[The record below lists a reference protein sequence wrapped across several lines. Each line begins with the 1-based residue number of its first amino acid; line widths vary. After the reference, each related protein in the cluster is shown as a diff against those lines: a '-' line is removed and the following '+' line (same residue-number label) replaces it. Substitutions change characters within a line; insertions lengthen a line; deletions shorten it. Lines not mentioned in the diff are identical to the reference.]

1 MAEELERFGK
11 YLILDHLVDG
21 GMAKICRARFLGEQ
35 ASKIVAIKMVQ
46 PQYSKDPNFKSMFE
60 DEVKVT
66 FGLLHPNIV
75 QTYDYGVTNDQL
87 FVAMEYCDG
96 RNLKEFNDKLL
107 KQKNVFPVP
116 IIIYI
121 ITEVCKG
128 LNYAHSLTDKLS
140 GKKLGIIH
148 RDISPHN
155 IMLTYDGAIKVID
168 FGIAKSETNQDAT
181 QAGTIKGKLSYLAP
195 EYLEGMTLDPRYD
208 QFAVGITMWE
218 MLCGRKLFK
227 AANDLAIL
235 KKIQECKIPAPSSI
249 NPHVTPELDKIVL
262 KALSKDRNKRYK
274 DMIDFNKEL
283 IKYLYSTF
291 PEFNSAD
298 LSYFA
303 SSLFQE
309 EIKKDREKLFK
320 YGKID
325 VRPYLEALRLENEG
339 GSAAAANPSKAG
351 GQAALPAS
359 DMPTQ
364 TGVKKEQVLDF
375 GFEEGDATVPR
386 RRLSKIEKEEPKP
399 EGTAPKV
406 DLSKKFGDRIDNE
419 KLKIERVKPKKV
431 KDKTEVRGKTRSG
444 KKKKGKKSLDNS
456 GTETGT
462 ETIMLR
468 SLKNKNRKKVIVVA
482 VACLV
487 AAVYFGQAEIMKI
500 IKPQKDVVVEGPIKT
515 KDPVIEVPKLV
526 KLTFKNIDKYNDRVF
541 INGEETEMALF
552 NEIEIE
558 KGRDITIRIVKPGR
572 RYFVKPL
579 TVRGPASIEVPELAD
594 EVFGYLGNSRNCVV
608 GKLFFKLYGEKR
620 VQELPLSNR
629 IKFPTASDDKGNPAP
644 KTYEVFV
651 QRSGKKIQRKLKF
664 TIERED
670 HVVDICEKI

>member
-309 EIKKDREKLFK
+309 EIKK
-320 YGKID
+320 
-325 VRPYLEALRLENEG
+325 A
-339 GSAAAANPSKAG
+339 
-351 GQAALPAS
+351 
-359 DMPTQ
+359 
-364 TGVKKEQVLDF
+364 
-375 GFEEGDATVPR
+375 
-386 RRLSKIEKEEPKP
+386 
-399 EGTAPKV
+399 
-406 DLSKKFGDRIDNE
+406 
-419 KLKIERVKPKKV
+419 
-431 KDKTEVRGKTRSG
+431 
-444 KKKKGKKSLDNS
+444 
-456 GTETGT
+456 
-462 ETIMLR
+462 
-468 SLKNKNRKKVIVVA
+468 
-482 VACLV
+482 
-487 AAVYFGQAEIMKI
+487 
-500 IKPQKDVVVEGPIKT
+500 
-515 KDPVIEVPKLV
+515 
-526 KLTFKNIDKYNDRVF
+526 
-541 INGEETEMALF
+541 NGEEADVK
-552 NEIEIE
+552 EIAVEE
-558 KGRDITIRIVKPGR
+558 K
-572 RYFVKPL
+572 
-579 TVRGPASIEVPELAD
+579 
-594 EVFGYLGNSRNCVV
+594 
-608 GKLFFKLYGEKR
+608 
-620 VQELPLSNR
+620 
-629 IKFPTASDDKGNPAP
+629 
-644 KTYEVFV
+644 
-651 QRSGKKIQRKLKF
+651 
-664 TIERED
+664 
-670 HVVDICEKI
+670 